1 MGLVVRQGDYCH
13 PKSGRTYRQGDP
25 AHSYVLALVAARRAA
40 EAFLRET
47 ARLIEADYLTAF
59 EHREDRTAAHLR
71 DMLDW
76 LSHAEHGVRLDRH
89 RREPPDDEWNRK
101 YGPVTPPS

>member
-1 MGLVVRQGDYCH
+1 MQGDYCH

-25 AHSYVLALVAARRAA
+25 AHSYV
-40 EAFLRET
+40 
-47 ARLIEADYLTAF
+47 
-59 EHREDRTAAHLR
+59 
-71 DMLDW
+71 